1 MGILA
6 ETDTVAART
15 TRSRRRPTRVVRRL
29 GWALL
34 AVATLPFVLS
44 ILYSVINPVS
54 TLMIGRWLT
63 GQPVTRSWVP
73 LSDISPPLIRAV
85 VVSEDAR
92 FCMHWGVDTAQF
104 SEVLAGFMAGEETRG
119 ASTISMQTAKNLF
132 LWPGRS
138 YVRKALEIPIALWL
152 DLVLS
157 KDRLLEI
164 YLNIAEFA
172 PGVFGVEAG
181 AERAFGK
188 PAARIGAAE
197 AALMAT
203 TLPDPDGRNP
213 GQPSSGHRQLA
224 GRVMREVG
232 RSDWVFYCLEP
243 RVRP

>member
-1 MGILA
+1 M
-6 ETDTVAART
+6 
-15 TRSRRRPTRVVRRL
+15 RRRSTLVLRRL
-29 GWALL
+29 GLALIVL
-34 AVATLPFVLS
+34 AALPFVLTV
-44 ILYSVINPVS
+44 LYSVVNPVS
-54 TLMIGRWLT
+54 TLMVGRWLT

-73 LSDISPPLIRAV
+73 LDAMSPPLVRAV

-92 FCMHWGVDTAQF
+92 FCMHWGVDTAQL
-104 SEVLAGFMAGEETRG
+104 SEVLDGFMAGEETRG

-138 YVRKALEIPIALWL
+138 YLRKALEIPIALWL

-164 YLNIAEFA
+164 YLNIAEFS

-188 PAARIGAAE
+188 PAAKIGPAE

-224 GRVMREVG
+224 GRVTREVG

-243 RVRP
+243 RIRP

>member
-1 MGILA
+1 MA
-6 ETDTVAART
+6 EHT
-15 TRSRRRPTRVVRRL
+15 TRSRRRATVLLRRV
-29 GWALL
+29 GAALL
-34 AVATLPFVLS
+34 VLAALPFVLTV
-44 ILYSVINPVS
+44 LYSVVNPVS
-54 TLMIGRWLT
+54 TLMVGRWLT
-63 GQPVTRSWVP
+63 GQPVVRSWVP
-73 LSDISPPLIRAV
+73 LEAISPPLIRTV
-85 VVSEDAR
+85 VVAEDAR

-104 SEVLAGFMAGEETRG
+104 SQVLEEFMAGEETRG

-138 YVRKALEIPIALWL
+138 YLRKALEIPLSLWL

-164 YLNIAEFA
+164 YLNIAEFG

-188 PAARIGAAE
+188 PAAKVSPAE

-203 TLPDPDGRNP
+203 TLPNPDSRNP
-213 GQPSSGHRQLA
+213 GGPSSGHRQLA
-224 GRVMREVG
+224 NRVTREVG

-243 RVRP
+243 RVQP

>member
-1 MGILA
+1 MGTLA
-6 ETDTVAART
+6 ETDPVAERT
-15 TRSRRRPTRVVRRL
+15 RRSRRRAARVLRRA
-29 GWALL
+29 GWVLL
-34 AVATLPFVLS
+34 ALAALPFVLTL
-44 ILYSVINPVS
+44 LYSVINPVS
-54 TLMIGRWLT
+54 TLMLGRWLT
-63 GQPVTRSWVP
+63 GQPVARSWVP
-73 LSDISPPLIRAV
+73 LEAVSAPLIRAV

-92 FCMHWGVDTAQF
+92 YCMHWGVDTAQL
-104 SEVLAGFMAGEETRG
+104 SQVVEGFMAGEETRG

-188 PAARIGAAE
+188 PAARISAAE

-213 GQPSSGHRQLA
+213 GKPSSGHRQLA
-224 GRVMREVG
+224 GRVTREVG

>member
-1 MGILA
+1 MGTLA

-15 TRSRRRPTRVVRRL
+15 TRSRRRSIRVLRRIGL
-29 GWALL
+29 ALL
-34 AVATLPFVLS
+34 VVAALPFVLS
-44 ILYSVINPVS
+44 VLYSVINPVS

-63 GQPVTRSWVP
+63 GQAVTRSWVP
-73 LSDISPPLIRAV
+73 LEDVSPPLIGAV
-85 VVSEDAR
+85 MVSEDAR

-104 SEVLAGFMAGEETRG
+104 SSVVEDFMAGEETRG

-138 YVRKALEIPIALWL
+138 YLRKALEIPIALWL
-152 DLVLS
+152 DLILS

-164 YLNIAEFA
+164 YLNVAEFG

-181 AERAFGK
+181 AQRAFGK
-188 PAARIGAAE
+188 PAARISPAE

-213 GQPSSGHRQLA
+213 GKPSSGHRQLA
-224 GRVMREVG
+224 SRVSREVG